1 MTTPLRPLPETPPD
15 AIPAVVRERVIL
27 GERTFLIDKPTGSDD
42 LLPHPA
48 VQAAFAADEYL
59 PYWADLWPA
68 ARMLA
73 KAVLAEKFPRTE
85 DRKQPEDR
93 GQRTEDRGEPGFS
106 VLCPLSSVLCSRG
119 PLSSPLTALEV
130 GCGLGLAGVAAL
142 ARGLHVIFS
151 DYDATAVRF
160 AANNARLNGYTDFTE
175 RPFDWRDPPADLQV
189 DVVLASDLTYEL
201 RNIGPLVALV
211 RGVLRPGGLCLLT
224 DPDRRTAPALR
235 EELDRLGWPY
245 TTRLMRAGEP
255 GGERHK
261 GTLYRIMRPG

>member
-27 GERTFLIDKPTGSDD
+27 GEHTFLIDKPTGSDD

-48 VQAAFAADEYL
+48 VQAAFAIDEYL

-73 KAVLAEKFPRTE
+73 KAVLAEPWPAE
-85 DRKQPEDR
+85 
-93 GQRTEDRGEPGFS
+93 
-106 VLCPLSSVLCSRG
+106 C
-119 PLSSPLTALEV
+119 TALEV
-130 GCGLGLAGVAAL
+130 GCGMGLAGVAAL

-160 AANNARLNGYTDFTE
+160 AANNARLNGYANFTE

-189 DVVLASDLTYEL
+189 DVLLASDLTYEV
-201 RNIGPLVALV
+201 RHIGPLVALV
-211 RGVLRPGGLCLLT
+211 QRVLRPGGMCLWT

-235 EELDRLGWPY
+235 EELDRLRWPY
-245 TTRLMRAGEP
+245 TARLMRAGEP
-255 GGERHK
+255 GGD
-261 GTLYRIMRPG
+261 